1 MRPSV
6 LTSPTPR
13 MTRRRRTAVLLCSA
27 NHDVDSTG
35 RNGTASAVAMSRIA
49 RRKRRLKLRV
59 TRRTFRP
66 CEADSSG
73 AHSRVERPSVREPR
87 ESSGLRRSTGAP
99 PYQRLPALPRSYRPA
114 VLRDVEDA
122 AIVTNAAA
130 DGFGL
135 EVRVIE
141 ARSAPFRL
149 TVYAPRSFPRP
160 RGLCFQHT
168 PTRRGS
174 LTAPP
179 FTTAAWIRILDG
191 QAGGRA
197 EPLRRWTARTGKTSW
212 GPAPTAGRSS
222 GGSCSATTRRSTSC
236 ALRVAHVGSTA
247 WRGSPGRSA
256 CRPGM
261 RGGRQFGRRGEPRS
275 PVVVTVVR
283 IGGRGHPELG
293 AYLGD
298 R

>member
-1 MRPSV
+1 MWYPPAEAAVAPAPMRPSV

-135 EVRVIE
+135 EVRVIGD
-141 ARSAPFRL
+141 AWMTPS
-149 TVYAPRSFPRP
+149 SFPRSGASNQP
-160 RGLCFQHT
+160 RAVQ
-168 PTRRGS
+168 
-174 LTAPP
+174 
-179 FTTAAWIRILDG
+179 
-191 QAGGRA
+191 
-197 EPLRRWTARTGKTSW
+197 
-212 GPAPTAGRSS
+212 
-222 GGSCSATTRRSTSC
+222 
-236 ALRVAHVGSTA
+236 
-247 WRGSPGRSA
+247 
-256 CRPGM
+256 CR
-261 RGGRQFGRRGEPRS
+261 
-275 PVVVTVVR
+275 VVR
-283 IGGRGHPELG
+283 SVGGDTPRFGL
-293 AYLGD
+293 LVIMRFFD
-298 R
+298 RLPV